1 MRIPRDISGD
11 ELIKRL
17 RPFDYTVTR
26 QTGSHIRLTTE
37 MNGMHRITIPNH
49 NPLRIGTISS
59 ILAEI
64 SNHLSIPKEQ
74 LVKKL
79 FFS

>member
-1 MRIPRDISGD
+1 MRIPRDISGE

-17 RPFDYTVTR
+17 KPFGYTITR

-37 MNGMHRITIPNH
+37 MNGVHRVTIPAH

-59 ILAEI
+59 VLTEI
-64 SNHLSIPKEQ
+64 SSHFNITKEQ
-74 LVKKL
+74 LVRKL

>member
-1 MRIPRDISGD
+1 MRIPRDISG
-11 ELIKRL
+11 EKLIKRL
-17 RPFDYTVTR
+17 KPFGYTITR

-37 MNGMHRITIPNH
+37 MNGVHRVTIPDH

-59 ILAEI
+59 VLTEVSSHFNIT
-64 SNHLSIPKEQ
+64 KEQ
-74 LVKKL
+74 LVRKL

>member
-1 MRIPRDISGD
+1 MRIPRDISGA

-17 RPFDYTVTR
+17 KPFGYSITR

-37 MNGMHRITIPNH
+37 MNGVHRITIPDH
-49 NPLRIGTISS
+49 KPLRIVTISS
-59 ILAEI
+59 ILTEV
-64 SNHLSIPKEQ
+64 SGHFNLSREE

>member
-1 MRIPRDISGD
+1 MRIPRDISGG

-17 RPFDYTVTR
+17 KPFGYSITR

-37 MNGMHRITIPNH
+37 MNGVHRITIPNH

-59 ILAEI
+59 IITEI
-64 SNHLSIPKEQ
+64 SHHFNMSKDQ
-74 LVKKL
+74 LIRNL